1 MYVFPFYCKKTVFS
15 QKLKE
20 NWSLLRPSNMLFIL
34 SREVKCNVNT
44 LLFRKPWTSS
54 HRWCRCKLS
63 SLLVNAVVNWLRSC
77 KCKIPVMRPRKKHCP
92 ERPFHVTCV
101 DGVTGDRKGVG
112 QANTKRKRNEK
123 KFKAVVLITICNQT
137 RLDFERDLKLGF
149 YGMPTNII

>member
-1 MYVFPFYCKKTVFS
+1 MSSLFNVKKLFSVKNWKRTGHFFAHPICFLFS
-15 QKLKE
+15 QGK
-20 NWSLLRPSNMLFIL
+20 W
-34 SREVKCNVNT
+34 NVNT